1 MIKVKA
7 LRTSQNRR
15 LFSQEKKKN
24 VINFQDIKTSQRYFS
39 LFPDQNN
46 NKES

>member
-15 LFSQEKKKN
+15 LFSQEKKN